1 MKHQI
6 RIPREVDLTDDEI
19 KQIEKWSKKHNKKC
33 PILKKHK
40 DKTTSPYGTI
50 GGGRTYTFTPT
61 SIGTII
67 TVECPCGE
75 EFLVD
80 NNL

>member
-6 RIPREVDLTDDEI
+6 PREVTFTENEI
-19 KQIEKWSKKHNKKC
+19 KQIEEWNKEHDKTC
-33 PILKKHK
+33 SILKMHK
-40 DKTTSPYGTI
+40 DKWTSPYGTI

-61 SIGTII
+61 SIGTIM
-67 TVECPCGE
+67 TMECSCGKE
-75 EFLVD
+75 LFID